1 MIYIIA
7 SHSNRLEY
15 VCRQIFSRWLNVEF
29 EICQL
34 NDFRADANDAVI
46 NYSNSIVDNAL
57 NIAPCGLL
65 HQQGI
70 TNVYPEWKEEHLF
83 PTECELGFDIFSAVF
98 YLISRYEEY
107 GEKATDKH
115 GRYKQENSTLF
126 KQGLLQTPVV
136 DKWIE
141 EFRLLINDKFRIE
154 IPKHTPI
161 NLTTVDVDNVYAFRN
176 KGIVRQAISSVKD
189 LIKGNRQD
197 VLKRWK
203 SLLHVENDPFFNIEE
218 VSQRL
223 ADENPNNVIFFHCG
237 CYGKFDKK
245 TILPSFRYWKAKQN
259 IDKQIVVGLH
269 ISYRAATNDTAL
281 KLEKWILEKCL
292 GRAVT
297 QCRFHYLK
305 FALPYGY
312 ERLEEFGF
320 TDDYSMAYSD
330 MAGYRAGTS
339 KPFTFYNIKK
349 EKETKLTVHPL
360 IVMDKTLRSNMKLSV
375 DTAYEYIDNLKK
387 ESNATGG
394 DFTTLFHNENVA
406 DLNGWGEWG
415 ERFFKR

>member
-15 VCRQIFSRWLNVEF
+15 VCRQIFNRWLDVEF

-34 NDFRADANDAVI
+34 NDFKADANDVVI
-46 NYSNSIVDNAL
+46 NYSNSIIDNAL

-70 TNVYPEWKEEHLF
+70 SDVSPEWKEEHLF

-141 EFRLLINDKFRIE
+141 EFRLLINDKFRIG

-161 NLTTVDVDNVYAFRN
+161 NITTIDVDNVYAFRN
-176 KGIVRQAISSVKD
+176 KGIVRHVLSSVKD
-189 LIKGNRQD
+189 LTKGNKQD

-203 SLLHVENDPFFNIEE
+203 TLLHVEEDPFFNIEE

-223 ADENPNNVIFFHCG
+223 ADENPNNVMFFHCG

-245 TILPSFRYWKAKQN
+245 TIFPSFRYWKAKQR

-297 QCRFHYLK
+297 KCRFHYLK
-305 FALPYGY
+305 FALPHGY
-312 ERLEEFGF
+312 ERLEELGF

-339 KPFTFYNIKK
+339 KPFTFYNIEK
-349 EKETKLTVHPL
+349 EKETKLTIHPL

-375 DTAYEYIDNLKK
+375 DAAYEYIDNLKK

-406 DLNGWGEWG
+406 DLNGWEEWG

>member
-15 VCRQIFSRWLNVEF
+15 VCRQIFNRWLDVEF

-34 NDFRADANDAVI
+34 NDFKADANDVVI
-46 NYSNSIVDNAL
+46 NYSNSIIDNAL

-70 TNVYPEWKEEHLF
+70 SDVSPEWKEEHLF

-141 EFRLLINDKFRIE
+141 EFRLLINDKFRIG

-161 NLTTVDVDNVYAFRN
+161 NITTIDVDNVYAFRN
-176 KGIVRQAISSVKD
+176 KGIVRHVLSSVKD
-189 LIKGNRQD
+189 LTKGNKQD

-203 SLLHVENDPFFNIEE
+203 TLLHVEEDPFFNIEE

-223 ADENPNNVIFFHCG
+223 ADENPNNVMFFHCG

-245 TILPSFRYWKAKQN
+245 TIFPSFRYWKAKQR

-281 KLEKWILEKCL
+281 KLEKWILEK
-292 GRAVT
+292 
-297 QCRFHYLK
+297 
-305 FALPYGY
+305 
-312 ERLEEFGF
+312 
-320 TDDYSMAYSD
+320 D
-330 MAGYRAGTS
+330 
-339 KPFTFYNIKK
+339 
-349 EKETKLTVHPL
+349 
-360 IVMDKTLRSNMKLSV
+360 
-375 DTAYEYIDNLKK
+375 
-387 ESNATGG
+387 
-394 DFTTLFHNENVA
+394 
-406 DLNGWGEWG
+406 
-415 ERFFKR
+415 